1 VAVVRTS
8 TAAARVVA
16 GLMLVIAVGA
26 AVATPRARAQS
37 AVPEDEA
44 KAAFLYNFAKFVEW
58 PDEAFTGSDAFV
70 LGLLGDDAFAAGLLI
85 DSIDKRPGK
94 RIFLAK

>member
-26 AVATPRARAQS
+26 AVTTPRARAQS

-44 KAAFLYNFAKFVEW
+44 KAAFLYNFAK
-58 PDEAFTGSDAFV
+58 
-70 LGLLGDDAFAAGLLI
+70 L
-85 DSIDKRPGK
+85 
-94 RIFLAK
+94 